1 MFLCESVLLNDKFVF
16 LLAINLIL
24 FFTKNHFVADANRNF
39 TMNIST
45 FFSRANL
52 KINIHNLSYLPRW
65 IIVLIDFSVL
75 LMSFFLTYMILKGT
89 GLDYII
95 TKHKLTF
102 ISLFFGIN
110 IFFFWLFR
118 TYSGIIRH
126 SSYIDAIKILFS
138 QTSVLVFFL
147 FFNFLFEL
155 LFKEK
160 AFLNTALFI
169 NMVLSF
175 CGLFLYRVVVK
186 QTFEL
191 YFIEKTDHKLIKA
204 IIYGTDANAI
214 SVANAL
220 KFETPSR
227 FKIVAFVDKNN
238 QNASKRMLDLP
249 ILVQRKKL
257 PALMRSVGA
266 EGLVIADKSLSKE
279 EQLVIIDQCL
289 EFNYKV
295 YTIPSISDW
304 ENQKEISQKVKNIQI
319 EDLLERDPIVLD
331 SISISRQLEGKT
343 ILITGAAGSIGS
355 EIVRQ
360 LLSFNPRKLII
371 LDQAETP
378 LHHIR
383 LEVED
388 IKSDTIIRTV
398 IADIRN
404 KAALER
410 IFKLYKPEMVYHA
423 AAYKHVPLME
433 ENPSQAILTNVE
445 GTKNLADLS
454 CKYSVNKFVMIST
467 DKAVNPSNVMG
478 ASKRIA
484 EKYVQ
489 SLSLKCKENIDF
501 YATKFITTRFGNVLG
516 SNGSVVPLFTKQIAE
531 GGPVT
536 ITHPDIIRYFMTI
549 PEACQLVL
557 EAGSMGNGGE
567 IYIFDMGKPVKI
579 IDLARKMIKLAG
591 FNPERDIK
599 IKIVGLRPGEKLY
612 EELLNDTSKTLP
624 TYHEKIMIAEEI
636 QAEFE
641 DLHLHIDELIGI
653 ASFFD
658 NDDIVV
664 KMKKIV
670 PEFISM
676 NSTYT
681 QLDK

>member
-1 MFLCESVLLNDKFVF
+1 MDVMV
-16 LLAINLIL
+16 LIL
-24 FFTKNHFVADANRNF
+24 SFLFTF
-39 TMNIST
+39 
-45 FFSRANL
+45 
-52 KINIHNLSYLPRW
+52 
-65 IIVLIDFSVL
+65 LIFR
-75 LMSFFLTYMILKGT
+75 GT

-95 TKHKLTF
+95 TPHELTLVG
-102 ISLFFGIN
+102 SLFGVN
-110 IFFFWLFR
+110 VFFFWLFR

-126 SSYIDAIKILFS
+126 SSYIDAVKLLFS
-138 QTSVLVFFL
+138 QMSVLVLFL
-147 FFNFLFEL
+147 FFNFTYEVF
-155 LFKEK
+155 FKEK
-160 AFLNTALFI
+160 AFLNTAFFI

-191 YFIEKTDHKLIKA
+191 YFTEKGTNKLIRTV
-204 IIYGTDANAI
+204 IYGTDANAI

-227 FKIVAFVDKNN
+227 FKIVGFIDKNN

-249 ILVQRKKL
+249 ILVKRKKL
-257 PALMRSVGA
+257 PTLMRTVNADGII
-266 EGLVIADKSLSKE
+266 IADKSLSKE
-279 EQLVIIDQCL
+279 EQLIIVDQCL
-289 EFNYKV
+289 EYNYRV
-295 YTIPSISDW
+295 YTVPLISDW

-319 EDLLERDPIVLD
+319 EDLLERQPIVLD
-331 SISISRQLEGKT
+331 NKSISKQLKDKT

-360 LLSFNPRKLII
+360 VLCFNPKKVII

-378 LHHIR
+378 LHHLS
-383 LEVED
+383 LETLS
-388 IKSDTIIRTV
+388 ISSDSEIHSV

-404 KAALER
+404 KEAMNK
-410 IFKLYKPEMVYHA
+410 IFKLYEPQVVYHA

-433 ENPSQAILTNVE
+433 ENPSQAILTNIE

-454 CKYSVNKFVMIST
+454 CQYNVKKFVMVST

-489 SLSLKCKENIDF
+489 SLQLKSLKEKG
-501 YATKFITTRFGNVLG
+501 AHGTKFITTRFGNVLG
-516 SNGSVVPLFTKQIAE
+516 SNGSVVPLFTKQIAD

-536 ITHPDIIRYFMTI
+536 ITHKDIIRYFMTI

-557 EAGSMGNGGE
+557 EAGAMGNGGE

-591 FNPERDIK
+591 FIPDKDIK
-599 IKIVGLRPGEKLY
+599 IAIVGLRPGEKLY
-612 EELLNDTSKTLP
+612 EELLNDTSKTIP
-624 TYHEKIMIAEEI
+624 THNDKIMIAEEI
-636 QAEFE
+636 QEEFE
-641 DLHLHIDELIGI
+641 TLHIDIDELIGI
-653 ASFFD
+653 ANFFD
-658 NDDIVV
+658 NEDIVS

-676 NSTYT
+676 NSTFQT
-681 QLDK
+681 LDK

>member
-1 MFLCESVLLNDKFVF
+1 MS
-16 LLAINLIL
+16 IL
-24 FFTKNHFVADANRNF
+24 KY
-39 TMNIST
+39 
-45 FFSRANL
+45 FSRTNL
-52 KINIHNLSYLPRW
+52 RFNIHNLSYLPRW
-65 IIVLIDFSVL
+65 IIVLIDVSVL
-75 LMSFFLTYMILKGT
+75 IVAFSLTYLIFNGT

-95 TKHKLTF
+95 TQNVLTF

-126 SSYIDAIKILFS
+126 SSYIDAVKILFS

-169 NMVLSF
+169 NIVLSF

-191 YFIEKTDHKLIKA
+191 YFLEKSENKLIKA

-220 KFETPSR
+220 KFESPSR

-266 EGLVIADKSLSKE
+266 EAIVIADKGLSKE
-279 EQLVIIDQCL
+279 EKLVIIDQCL

-295 YTIPSISDW
+295 YTIPSVSDW

-331 SISISRQLEGKT
+331 NISISNQLNDKT

-360 LLSFNPRKLII
+360 VLSFNPKKVII

-378 LHHIR
+378 LHHIS
-383 LEVED
+383 LEVEG
-388 IKSDTIIRTV
+388 IKCQTIIRSV
-398 IADIRN
+398 ITDIRN
-404 KAALER
+404 RSALER
-410 IFKLYKPEMVYHA
+410 VFKQFRPQMVYHA

-433 ENPSQAILTNVE
+433 ENPSQAILTNVD
-445 GTKNLADLS
+445 GTKNLADLA
-454 CKYSVNKFVMIST
+454 CQYGVNKFVMIST

-489 SLSLKCKENIDF
+489 SLHLKCRENNEL

-516 SNGSVVPLFTKQIAE
+516 SNGSVVPLFTKQIAD
-531 GGPVT
+531 GGPIT

-557 EAGSMGNGGE
+557 EAGTMGNGGE

-579 IDLARKMIKLAG
+579 IDLANKMIKLAG
-591 FNPERDIK
+591 FIPERDIK

-624 TYHEKIMIAEEI
+624 THHEKIMIAEEL
-636 QAEFE
+636 QVEFE
-641 DLHLHIDELIGI
+641 DLHTHIEELIGI

-658 NDDIVV
+658 NDDIVA

-676 NSTYT
+676 NSTYSN
-681 QLDK
+681 LDK

>member
-1 MFLCESVLLNDKFVF
+1 MS
-16 LLAINLIL
+16 IL
-24 FFTKNHFVADANRNF
+24 KY
-39 TMNIST
+39 
-45 FFSRANL
+45 FSRDNL
-52 KINIHNLSYLPRW
+52 RFNIHNLSYLPRW
-65 IIVLIDFSVL
+65 IIVLIDVSVL
-75 LMSFFLTYMILKGT
+75 VLSFFLTYLIFKGT

-95 TKHKLTF
+95 TGYVLTYV
-102 ISLFFGIN
+102 SLFFGIN

-126 SSYIDAIKILFS
+126 SSYIDAVKILFS

-169 NMVLSF
+169 NVVLSF

-191 YFIEKTDHKLIKA
+191 YFIEKTDQKLIKA

-279 EQLVIIDQCL
+279 EQLIIIDQCL

-295 YTIPSISDW
+295 YTIPSVSDW

-331 SISISRQLEGKT
+331 SISISRQLKDKT

-360 LLSFNPRKLII
+360 VLSFSPKKVII

-383 LEVED
+383 LEVEGMKT
-388 IKSDTIIRTV
+388 KSIIHTV
-398 IADIRN
+398 ITDVRSRS
-404 KAALER
+404 ALEKV
-410 IFKLYKPEMVYHA
+410 FKQYRPEMVYHA

-433 ENPSQAILTNVE
+433 ENPSQAILTNVD
-445 GTKNLADLS
+445 GTKNLADLA
-454 CKYSVNKFVMIST
+454 CEYRVKKFVMIST

-489 SLSLKCKENIDF
+489 SLHLKCLEQNTL

-516 SNGSVVPLFTKQIAE
+516 SNGSVVPLFSKQIAE

-591 FNPERDIK
+591 FSPDRDIK
-599 IKIVGLRPGEKLY
+599 IKVVGLRPGEKLY

-636 QAEFE
+636 QVEFE
-641 DLHLHIDELIGI
+641 DLHVDIQELIGI

-658 NDDIVV
+658 NDDIVT

-676 NSTYT
+676 NSSYST
-681 QLDK
+681 LDK

>member
-1 MFLCESVLLNDKFVF
+1 MKSSKYFSSD
-16 LLAINLIL
+16 NL
-24 FFTKNHFVADANRNF
+24 R
-39 TMNIST
+39 
-45 FFSRANL
+45 
-52 KINIHNLSYLPRW
+52 INIHNLSYLPRW
-65 IIVLIDFSVL
+65 IIVLIDVSVL
-75 LMSFFLTYMILKGT
+75 MVSFFSTFLIFKGT
-89 GLDYII
+89 GLSYVI
-95 TKHKLTF
+95 TNHFLTF
-102 ISLFFGIN
+102 IGLFFGIN

-126 SSYIDAIKILFS
+126 SSFIDAVKILFS
-138 QTSVLVFFL
+138 QTAVLVFFL
-147 FFNFLFEL
+147 FFNFIFEL
-155 LFKEK
+155 LFKQK

-169 NMVLSF
+169 NIVLSF

-191 YFIEKTDHKLIKA
+191 YFMEKSDNKLIKA

-220 KFETPSR
+220 KFESPSR

-279 EQLVIIDQCL
+279 EKLIIVDQCL

-295 YTIPSISDW
+295 YTIPSVSDW

-319 EDLLERDPIVLD
+319 EDLLEREPIVLD
-331 SISISRQLEGKT
+331 GISISKQLMNKT

-360 LLSFNPRKLII
+360 VLTFNPKKIII

-378 LHHIR
+378 LHNIS
-383 LEVED
+383 LEVDE
-388 IKSDTIIRTV
+388 IKGNTIIHSV
-398 IADIRN
+398 IVDIRN
-404 KAALER
+404 RTALEK
-410 IFKLYKPEMVYHA
+410 IFKLYKPQMVYHA

-433 ENPSQAILTNVE
+433 KNPSQAILTNVD
-445 GTKNLADLS
+445 GTKNLADLA
-454 CKYSVNKFVMIST
+454 CEYNVAKFVMIST

-489 SLSLKCKENIDF
+489 SLYLKCKESKGLH
-501 YATKFITTRFGNVLG
+501 ATKFITTRFGNVLG

-591 FNPERDIK
+591 FSPERDIK
-599 IKIVGLRPGEKLY
+599 IKVVGLRPGEKLF

-624 TYHEKIMIAEEI
+624 TYHEKIMIAQELQMEY
-636 QAEFE
+636 E
-641 DLHLHIDELIGI
+641 DLHLDIQELIGI

-658 NDDIVV
+658 NDDIVA

-670 PEFISM
+670 PEFVSM
-676 NSTYT
+676 NSIYT
-681 QLDK
+681 NLDK